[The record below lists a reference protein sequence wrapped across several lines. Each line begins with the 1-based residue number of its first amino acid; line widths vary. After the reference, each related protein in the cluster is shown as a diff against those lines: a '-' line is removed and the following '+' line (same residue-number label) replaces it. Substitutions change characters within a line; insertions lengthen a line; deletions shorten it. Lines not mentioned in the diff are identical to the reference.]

1 MYLSSP
7 EKLNQGDIYVCE
19 YVCVCVWGAVY
30 YKELAHA
37 VMIAER
43 SCDLLS
49 AS

>member
-1 MYLSSP
+1 MCVS
-7 EKLNQGDIYVCE
+7 
-19 YVCVCVWGAVY
+19 VCVCVWGAVY